1 MKRISICV
9 LSVLLFLPAQST
21 AAKAVESSIP
31 ICVNTARGTIRY
43 TNSGK
48 CKAKTE
54 SLVQMNT
61 DGSPTPALKKF
72 TYQAG
77 DIGPAGG
84 YIFFVDSND
93 RFPAFTYLE
102 AAPAGWSQNIA
113 TSADEIAGTA
123 SSDPLVHWCSNVN
136 TLLDDS
142 SWSAAAVGTG
152 KQHTAKAAQTC
163 TSGAITMTDNFSNV
177 VKGKTYSD
185 WFLPS
190 LGEIMLMYTSMRQLG
205 IGGAA
210 PVTYWSSSE
219 IDAEGALV
227 QGFRTGGQGYDL
239 KAILRSVRPIRMFD

>member
-1 MKRISICV
+1 MSICDWGSLWKDKSMKRISICV

-84 YIFFVDSND
+84 YIFLLIPMIVFQRSPTWKPLLPVGRRILPPLLMKS
-93 RFPAFTYLE
+93 PGQQ
-102 AAPAGWSQNIA
+102 AP
-113 TSADEIAGTA
+113 
-123 SSDPLVHWCSNVN
+123 
-136 TLLDDS
+136 
-142 SWSAAAVGTG
+142 
-152 KQHTAKAAQTC
+152 
-163 TSGAITMTDNFSNV
+163 
-177 VKGKTYSD
+177 
-185 WFLPS
+185 
-190 LGEIMLMYTSMRQLG
+190 
-205 IGGAA
+205 
-210 PVTYWSSSE
+210 
-219 IDAEGALV
+219 
-227 QGFRTGGQGYDL
+227 
-239 KAILRSVRPIRMFD
+239 IL